1 MIMKKGILI
10 VLLLAL
16 GCQTKSAIDLAP
28 TKEED
33 KLIILPNST
42 CASSL
47 TLDSQVSQR
56 EGRVGYREDLNL
68 YYINVFL
75 GGIDTSLTGL
85 VCNMPDELKTV
96 NQKVI
101 FDGDYY
107 TDVQLPLPRL
117 GGETIRYLVLKS
129 IRKN

>member
-1 MIMKKGILI
+1 MKTGILI
-10 VLLLAL
+10 VLLLTL
-16 GCQTKSAIDLAP
+16 GCQSASVIVPAP
-28 TKEED
+28 TTEED
-33 KLIILPNST
+33 KPIILPNST

-47 TLDSQVSQR
+47 TLDSQVTQR

-107 TDVQLPLPRL
+107 TDVKLPSPRL
-117 GGETIRYLVLKS
+117 GGESIRYLVLKS
-129 IRKN
+129 VKKN

>member
-1 MIMKKGILI
+1 MKNGILI
-10 VLLLAL
+10 ALLLAL
-16 GCQTKSAIDLAP
+16 GCQPKSAIDPAP
-28 TKEED
+28 ITEED
-33 KLIILPNST
+33 NPIILPNST

-47 TLDSQVSQR
+47 TLESQVTQR

-75 GGIDTSLTGL
+75 GGIDTSLSGL

-101 FDGDYY
+101 FDGAYY
-107 TDVQLPLPRL
+107 TDVKLPSPRL
-117 GGETIRYLVLKS
+117 GGESIRYLVLKS
-129 IRKN
+129 VKKN